1 MNIPTIAAG
10 SALSRQAL
18 GWLAVFGSAFFFY
31 LATLI
36 IRWAAPHAEIAS
48 AYYVFSRF
56 LLGFVVVAS
65 TMILQGQRLQPKR
78 YHYLIGR
85 TVANTVAV
93 YCFYKAVEVGSVA
106 EANILNMTYPLFV
119 ALFAWFFLHN
129 QRDVFSLVVVGVA
142 FAGIWLVLS
151 PEDIKVRMENLW
163 GLSSGITA
171 AAAMIYLNVSRRYHD
186 SQTILFFLFG
196 LGSMLILLFFH
207 DKIFLPNGTEL
218 FFLLSCSVAGV
229 LGQYLLTYGF
239 LYVTA
244 VNGSIISSTRILLA
258 ALLGPLLVADPPLT
272 IVGWC
277 GALLIF
283 AANAALALR
292 NS

>member
-1 MNIPTIAAG
+1 M
-10 SALSRQAL
+10 
-18 GWLAVFGSAFFFY
+18 
-31 LATLI
+31 
-36 IRWAAPHAEIAS
+36 
-48 AYYVFSRF
+48 
-56 LLGFVVVAS
+56 
-65 TMILQGQRLQPKR
+65 
-78 YHYLIGR
+78 
-85 TVANTVAV
+85 
-93 YCFYKAVEVGSVA
+93 
-106 EANILNMTYPLFV
+106 
-119 ALFAWFFLHN
+119 
-129 QRDVFSLVVVGVA
+129 
-142 FAGIWLVLS
+142 VLS
-151 PEDIKVRMENLW
+151 PGDIKVRWENLW

-207 DKIFLPNGTEL
+207 DEIFLPNGIEL

-244 VNGSIISSTRILLA
+244 VNGSIISSSRILLA

-272 IVGWC
+272 VVGWC

-292 NS
+292 SS